1 MDTEWLTDLG
11 QRLLAAR
18 CPADRPED
26 RSREHYN
33 IFRVLG
39 IEDKEVLICRFLGDL
54 LDPKGTHR
62 CGPLFL
68 ARFFRLLGTEAPA
81 DAELEN
87 AEVVLEEHTDKDRRI
102 DIVIHLSNKVY
113 PIEAKIWA
121 GDQDAQLYDY
131 WAYCQRVNAENIYYL
146 TPNGRMPTK
155 KSIRD
160 LEDIVRPLSFR
171 DDIRSW
177 LDACAE
183 VLNDRP
189 KVQTVVKQFVEVI
202 DRMCGST
209 KCWEEIKQAVFTDA
223 DPDKLRAAFGIL
235 ENADQIR
242 RQFQADFIRAHVK
255 LPDGWAYEDIE
266 PDGDED
272 KNGYKDAVLKVR
284 SGKTKKILGYICVT
298 TNLYVYAAEGA
309 TCKDKRKW
317 QDSGTARPWRY
328 LTFGSGG
335 DKIDLRHPTSDKN
348 TVDVFTIGDETIEL
362 DNYLGE

>member
-11 QRLLAAR
+11 QKLLAAR
-18 CPADRPED
+18 CPED

-33 IFRVLG
+33 IFRVLE

-54 LDPKGTHR
+54 LDPKGTHG
-62 CGPLFL
+62 CGALFL
-68 ARFFRLLGTEAPA
+68 ARFFRLLGTEAPV
-81 DAELEN
+81 DTELEN

-146 TPNGRMPTK
+146 TPSGRMPTK
-155 KSIRD
+155 KSVRD
-160 LEDIVRPLSFR
+160 LEDVVRPLSFR

-183 VLNDRP
+183 ALNDRP
-189 KVQTVVKQFVEVI
+189 QVQTVVKQFVEVI
-202 DRMCGST
+202 DRMCEST
-209 KCWEEIKQAVFTDA
+209 KCGEEIKQALFTDP
-223 DPDKLRAAFGIL
+223 DSDKLRAAFGIL
-235 ENADQIR
+235 ENAEMIR
-242 RQFQADFIRAHVK
+242 RCFQEKFIRAHVK
-255 LPDGWAYEDIE
+255 LPDGWTYDIE
-266 PDGDED
+266 PDDEE
-272 KNGYKDAVLKVR
+272 KKEYKDVVLKVC
-284 SGKTKKILGYICVT
+284 SSKPEKTLGYICVT

-328 LTFGSGG
+328 LTFGSG
-335 DKIDLRHPTSDKN
+335 DEPIDLRHPTSDKN